1 MAESWY
7 RKDHTQAMNRG
18 LGVHQIMQKDDI
30 FGSENKNG
38 DTNLI
43 CKRRVLSLSNKDRFT
58 RGQVI

>member
-18 LGVHQIMQKDDI
+18 LGVRQIMQKDDI

-43 CKRRVLSLSNKDRFT
+43 CKRRVLSLSN
-58 RGQVI
+58 